1 MRGKI
6 FFWFLLTAA
15 ALLCLS
21 GAAMADGTESRFEEL
36 VRRYGNRAES
46 AVAAAEL
53 RVRLEAKAGP
63 LSAEGLWE
71 SLFLAGQT
79 AGQGAA
85 NGLALLSALVKGGDP
100 ANWQTASGFFLP
112 SEISKP
118 LAAADAVYMS
128 ASFLLRMEEESA
140 GRLAAWLM
148 ARLLDSPGGKHF
160 FISTGPAEYLPLV
173 REMTARE
180 LVPSFGAW
188 PESLAR
194 GSLPFAAP
202 VRGWVSYGTALTRE
216 MVFLDGAGRP
226 ASNGMYAWDRERGR
240 IYAVAEEMHRIF
252 PWE

>member
-1 MRGKI
+1 MNKK
-6 FFWFLLTAA
+6 FFKLMAA
-15 ALLCLS
+15 AAATLCLAGS
-21 GAAMADGTESRFEEL
+21 AAGDTESRFEEL
-36 VRRYGNRAES
+36 ARRYGSRAES
-46 AVAAAEL
+46 AAAAAEL
-53 RVRLEAKAGP
+53 RIRLEAKAGP

-100 ANWQTASGFFLP
+100 VNWHTASGFFRP
-112 SEISKP
+112 SEVPKS

-128 ASFLLRMEEESA
+128 AAFLLKMDDPAA
-140 GRLAAWLM
+140 GSLASWLM
-148 ARLLDSPGGKHF
+148 ARLLDSPKGKHF

-202 VRGWVSYGTALTRE
+202 VRGWVSYGTALTRD

-240 IYAVAEEMHRIF
+240 IYAVAEERRRIF